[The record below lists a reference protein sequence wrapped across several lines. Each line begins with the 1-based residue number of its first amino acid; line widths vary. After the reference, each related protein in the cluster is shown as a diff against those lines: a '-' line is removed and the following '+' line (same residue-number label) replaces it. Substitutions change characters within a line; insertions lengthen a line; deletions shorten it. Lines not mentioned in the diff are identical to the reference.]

1 MWRSRSAEIQ
11 KSIFIKT
18 STPDVPLGLEAYVW
32 LHSCFFDL
40 ALRWGWD
47 DGVSNGTFFKT
58 IKNQLPLVF
67 LLAWSCAFFGQ
78 SHELNLE
85 PGSDSIRT
93 LLETNL
99 NRFLSQQA
107 SIEDL
112 LGRLDKLILKLEQE
126 ETISTTILRRI
137 EESLGSKT
145 CESGVP
151 KVPSENTTT
160 PEMEPVLQVGKFGS

>member
-1 MWRSRSAEIQ
+1 MFHWDL
-11 KSIFIKT
+11 KHMYDFIVAF
-18 STPDVPLGLEAYVW
+18 STW
-32 LHSCFFDL
+32 H
-40 ALRWGWD
+40 WD
-47 DGVSNGTFFKT
+47 EGEMMGFLMELFFKT